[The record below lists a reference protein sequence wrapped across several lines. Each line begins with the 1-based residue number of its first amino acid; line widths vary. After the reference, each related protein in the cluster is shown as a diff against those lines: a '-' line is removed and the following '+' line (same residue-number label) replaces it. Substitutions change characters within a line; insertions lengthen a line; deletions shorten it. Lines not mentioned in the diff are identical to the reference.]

1 MIKDMK
7 RSIRKVF
14 LLVAFLTAA
23 PVVFAQNLVPEPAS
37 VEHGNGTYAVG
48 EVCRMKAP
56 KACKATADIMAEYL
70 SDIHGVSVKKGRN
83 VVFKLDKNAAAESY
97 ILTVTSK
104 GIKITGDEAGL
115 FYGMRTLQQ
124 LMDQYGKDI
133 PCVTVKDAPRFEW
146 RGLMLDC
153 GRYFYSVEYIKQ
165 YIDAL
170 SRFKMNRFHW
180 HLTEDAGW
188 RIEIKSHPE
197 LVANAAW
204 RNTTLKNW
212 QGYQDKIPN
221 GGYYTQ
227 KQVREIVRYA
237 QDRHVTIIPEV
248 DLPGHTQCILAAH
261 PELGCTG
268 ERKQVPTTWGV
279 KDEVLCIGNPET
291 LNLIKDILGEL
302 IDMFP
307 SDYIDIGGDEAP
319 IDHWSKCSKCQEMMT
334 REGMKEP
341 RELQSWL
348 TARMGEFCESRGRKI
363 LGWDEILEGAELSK
377 SAAVMSWRGVKGGI
391 KASSL
396 GHKVVMSPN
405 NYMYLDYYQSN
416 EHDNEP
422 FNIGGWLTLEK
433 VYSYEPFD
441 PAMSEKDCE
450 YIMGVQANLWC
461 EFVHGDNIASYMT
474 YPRALAVAEVGWSD
488 PAKKDWKNFRDRIA
502 TPLAALDRDQIPFR
516 IPEPYGLKETTP
528 GEAVTLEVPV
538 EGSEIYYT
546 LDGADPQYEGA
557 LYKGEAINVAE
568 GDTLKCAVRLPSG
581 RYSMPYRLNSNIQL
595 K

>member
-1 MIKDMK
+1 
-7 RSIRKVF
+7 
-14 LLVAFLTAA
+14 
-23 PVVFAQNLVPEPAS
+23 
-37 VEHGNGTYAVG
+37 
-48 EVCRMKAP
+48 
-56 KACKATADIMAEYL
+56 
-70 SDIHGVSVKKGRN
+70 
-83 VVFKLDKNAAAESY
+83 
-97 ILTVTSK
+97 
-104 GIKITGDEAGL
+104 
-115 FYGMRTLQQ
+115 
-124 LMDQYGKDI
+124 
-133 PCVTVKDAPRFEW
+133 
-146 RGLMLDC
+146 
-153 GRYFYSVEYIKQ
+153 
-165 YIDAL
+165 
-170 SRFKMNRFHW
+170 
-180 HLTEDAGW
+180 
-188 RIEIKSHPE
+188 
-197 LVANAAW
+197 
-204 RNTTLKNW
+204 
-212 QGYQDKIPN
+212 
-221 GGYYTQ
+221 
-227 KQVREIVRYA
+227 
-237 QDRHVTIIPEV
+237 
-248 DLPGHTQCILAAH
+248 
-261 PELGCTG
+261 
-268 ERKQVPTTWGV
+268 
-279 KDEVLCIGNPET
+279 
-291 LNLIKDILGEL
+291 
-302 IDMFP
+302 MFP